1 MTGGIS
7 CLEILVKGFCC
18 LDFTKVNRKPGSD
31 DFLNGGGDE
40 EEAALEDGVHNKI
53 DE

>member
-40 EEAALEDGVHNKI
+40 EEAAVEEGGLNKN
-53 DE
+53 EE